1 MGLVAPWH
9 KGSSGTRDQTCVPC
23 IDRQILNHWTTR
35 DIPQYMFF
43 NTMLELPNLSIKMPV
58 VLENC
63 WVSIEET
70 LGFEFEICPQECIE

>member
-1 MGLVAPWH
+1 
-9 KGSSGTRDQTCVPC
+9 
-23 IDRQILNHWTTR
+23 
-35 DIPQYMFF
+35 MFF

-70 LGFEFEICPQECIE
+70 LGFEFEICPQECVEWFLDCRENNFPVILLSALSIVFQ